1 MPRNGYTGITVPIG
15 LKDRLKEAASAY
27 QYRSVPDMLA
37 SWLSE
42 RTGTVRVQEGPN
54 DLPPADDGRALLGN
68 RIGRPR
74 ARLKRF
80 LGWKPKSHQ

>member
-27 QYRSVPDMLA
+27 KYRSVPDMLE

-42 RTGTVRVQEGPN
+42 RTGTVRV
-54 DLPPADDGRALLGN
+54 
-68 RIGRPR
+68 
-74 ARLKRF
+74 
-80 LGWKPKSHQ
+80 